1 MPTRHLVIKIPM
13 DIYLKK
19 LPFYPSQWFQFLVFL
34 VSRFER
40 NHCRDRAAALTY
52 TTILSLIPM
61 LTVFLVVMS
70 SIPALALA
78 RSKIQLTLY
87 SYLLPESSTVVT
99 QYLDDFSDKSYNLT
113 VIGVIFLFVT
123 SMMMLSSI
131 EEAFNKIWQVKNLRG
146 GAIGLMRYW
155 MVISLGPLFMGG
167 GFALFSAITSIEF
180 LNSNIAGYSIDW
192 SVWLKLA
199 SFGLTLFGFTFMYW
213 MIPNRKVPLNNAA
226 WAGIS
231 AGILF
236 ELLKRVF
243 GFVMQH
249 FTSYELIY
257 GAFAAFPIFLF
268 WIYLSWNIVLLG
280 VETSYALT
288 MFRHSDRPPR
298 HPILSILY
306 ILHLFYDRQ
315 KTGCVV
321 TEAEMMSLLGK
332 KEVEDWS
339 EFTDILQQQSIIN
352 KTDQGDY
359 VLSRNLDQVDFWT
372 FYQSLPYPLPRIE
385 DLKNCNANS
394 LPENDEWSMRIVPYL
409 SESEAYLAKHLSIPL
424 SQLLDADPKDT
435 LIPTNPH

>member
-1 MPTRHLVIKIPM
+1 M

-19 LPFYPSQWFQFLVFL
+19 LSFYQTQWFQFLVFL
-34 VSRFER
+34 FTRFER
-40 NHCRDRAAALTY
+40 NNCRDRAAALTY

-61 LTVFLVVMS
+61 LTVFLVVLS
-70 SIPALALA
+70 SIPSLTLA
-78 RSKIQLTLY
+78 RSKIQITLY

-99 QYLDDFSDKSYNLT
+99 QYLNDFSEKSYNLT
-113 VIGVIFLFVT
+113 VIGIIFLFIT
-123 SMMMLSSI
+123 SMMMLSTI

-146 GAIGLMRYW
+146 GAMGLMRYW

-192 SVWLKLA
+192 SIWLKLA
-199 SFGLTLFGFTFMYW
+199 SFGLILFGFTFMYW
-213 MIPNRKVPLNNAA
+213 MIPNRKVPLKNAA
-226 WAGIS
+226 FAGIS

-236 ELLKRVF
+236 ELLKKIF
-243 GFVMQH
+243 GFIMQH
-249 FTSYELIY
+249 FTSYELVY

-306 ILHLFYDRQ
+306 ILHLFYERQ
-315 KTGCVV
+315 KTGSVV

-332 KEVEDWS
+332 KEVEEWS
-339 EFTDILQQQSIIN
+339 EFTEILQEQCLIN

-372 FYQSLPYPLPRIE
+372 FYQTLPYPLPRIE
-385 DLKNCNANS
+385 DLRNCNAS
-394 LPENDEWSMRIVPYL
+394 SHLMNDEWSLHIVPYL
-409 SESEAYLAKHLSIPL
+409 SESEAYLEKHLSIPL
-424 SQLLDADPKDT
+424 SQLLESSPKE
-435 LIPTNPH
+435 PAQAN

>member
-1 MPTRHLVIKIPM
+1 M
-13 DIYLKK
+13 DTYLKK
-19 LPFYPSQWFQFLVFL
+19 LSFYQSQWFQFLVFL
-34 VSRFER
+34 FKRFER

-61 LTVFLVVMS
+61 LTVFLVVLS

-78 RSKIQLTLY
+78 RNKIQERLY

-99 QYLDDFSDKSYNLT
+99 QYLNDFANKSYNLT
-113 VIGVIFLFVT
+113 VIGIIFLFIT

-146 GAIGLMRYW
+146 GAVGLMRYW

-167 GFALFSAITSIEF
+167 GFALSSAITSIEF

-199 SFGLTLFGFTFMYW
+199 SFGLTLFGFTFMYL
-213 MIPNRKVPLNNAA
+213 MIPNRKVPFKNAA
-226 WAGIS
+226 LAGMA

-236 ELLKRVF
+236 ELLKKVF
-243 GFVMQH
+243 GFIMQN

-268 WIYLSWNIVLLG
+268 WIYMSWNIVLLG

-288 MFRHSDRPPR
+288 MYRHSNRPPR

-306 ILHLFYDRQ
+306 ILHLFYNRQ
-315 KTGCVV
+315 KIGSVV

-339 EFTDILQQQSIIN
+339 EFTDILQEQSIIN
-352 KTDQGDY
+352 KTDKGDY
-359 VLSRNLDQVDFWT
+359 VLSRNLDQLNFWT

-385 DLKNCNANS
+385 DLTNCNANS
-394 LPENDEWSMRIVPYL
+394 TAPNDEWSMLIVPYL
-409 SESEAYLAKHLSIPL
+409 SESEVYLAKHLSIPL
-424 SQLLDADPKDT
+424 SQLFESTPKQAQVDK
-435 LIPTNPH
+435 PSDD

>member
-1 MPTRHLVIKIPM
+1 M

-19 LPFYPSQWFQFLVFL
+19 LPFFKSQWFQFLVFL

-61 LTVFLVVMS
+61 LTVFLVVLS

-78 RSKIQLTLY
+78 RSKIQDTLY

-99 QYLDDFSDKSYNLT
+99 QYLNDFSDKSYNLT
-113 VIGVIFLFVT
+113 VIGIIFLFIT

-167 GFALFSAITSIEF
+167 GFALSSAITSIEF

-199 SFGLTLFGFTFMYW
+199 SLGLTLFGFTFMYW
-213 MIPNRKVPLNNAA
+213 MIPNRKVPFRNAA
-226 WAGIS
+226 LAGMS
-231 AGILF
+231 AGVLF
-236 ELLKRVF
+236 ELLKKVF

-249 FTSYELIY
+249 FTSYELVY

-306 ILHLFYDRQ
+306 ILHLFYNRQ

-339 EFTDILQQQSIIN
+339 EFTNILQEQSIIN

-372 FYQSLPYPLPRIE
+372 FYQTLPYPLPRIE
-385 DLKNCNANS
+385 DLRNCNANS
-394 LPENDEWSMRIVPYL
+394 TTLNDEWSMLIVPYL

-424 SQLLDADPKDT
+424 SQLLESQTKMAQV
-435 LIPTNPH
+435 NHNMRG